1 MKREYRPCVLGV
13 LSNAAGEVLV
23 AERAEPRGS
32 WQFPQG
38 GIDAGES
45 PEEALRREIFEELGL
60 SEFTIISRAKE
71 TVRYEFPTE
80 FASNIAKKFRGQEQ
94 VWFHIQC
101 RFGALPDL
109 SKATDK
115 EFVALEWIRVQEVLN
130 RIVGFKRNAYQTG
143 LQLLGLI

>member
-1 MKREYRPCVLGV
+1 MLGV

-23 AERAEPRGS
+23 AERTEPRGS

-60 SEFTIISRAKE
+60 LEFDVISRAKE
-71 TVRYEFPTE
+71 TVRYEFPSE
-80 FASNIAKKFRGQEQ
+80 FASKIARTYRGQEQ

-101 RFGALPDL
+101 RFGSLPDL

-115 EFVALEWIRVQEVLN
+115 EFVALEWVRVHEALN
-130 RIVGFKRNAYQTG
+130 RIVAFKRDAYQTG
-143 LQLLGLI
+143 LKLLGLI